1 MNSLGQDDT
10 VIVVG
15 AGIVGIACAHYLTK
29 AGLRVTVIDKGT
41 TAGACSHANCGYVNV
56 NSLVYGKLYFPVMSN
71 GLKALALMP
80 ILQELLVRRFDGF
93 ATTF

>member
-1 MNSLGQDDT
+1 
-10 VIVVG
+10 
-15 AGIVGIACAHYLTK
+15 
-29 AGLRVTVIDKGT
+29 
-41 TAGACSHANCGYVNV
+41 
-56 NSLVYGKLYFPVMSN
+56 MSN